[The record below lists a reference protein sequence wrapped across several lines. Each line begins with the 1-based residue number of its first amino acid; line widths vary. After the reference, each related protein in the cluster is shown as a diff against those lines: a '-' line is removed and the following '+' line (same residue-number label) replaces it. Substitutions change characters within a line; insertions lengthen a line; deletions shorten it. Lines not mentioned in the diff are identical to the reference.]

1 MFNSY
6 NNKPENSLN
15 FHNKWKNLFVGSAKS
30 WKLHHMTI
38 FFLHL
43 IKFFI
48 PAVKNLIIEKF
59 FERRMWAR
67 EREFHSKW
75 IISASFIS
83 LNERVCVCVCLPS
96 CSQLLRFLIRR
107 FAWACVGVKFLPFF
121 LQNTANERVFY
132 ALSLVV
138 VSNSLLALSLFL
150 LLHSHAA
157 MPMWLIVI
165 FSFLFLSPSKFIFFI
180 CFPFSW
186 WWST

>member
-15 FHNKWKNLFVGSAKS
+15 FHNKWKKNYLWVQQKTENSTTWQYFFAFNQ
-30 WKLHHMTI
+30 I
-38 FFLHL
+38 FHSCCK
-43 IKFFI
+43 KFNNREI
-48 PAVKNLIIEKF
+48 LRASNVSE
-59 FERRMWAR
+59 R

-132 ALSLVV
+132 ALSHVV

-150 LLHSHAA
+150 CSIH
-157 MPMWLIVI
+157 MQRCRCDWL
-165 FSFLFLSPSKFIFFI
+165 
-180 CFPFSW
+180 
-186 WWST
+186 

>member
-1 MFNSY
+1 MKKIICGFS
-6 NNKPENSLN
+6 KKAENSTT
-15 FHNKWKNLFVGSAKS
+15 WRY
-30 WKLHHMTI
+30 
-38 FFLHL
+38 FLHL

-132 ALSLVV
+132 ALSHVV

-150 LLHSHAA
+150 CSIH
-157 MPMWLIVI
+157 MQRCRCDWL
-165 FSFLFLSPSKFIFFI
+165 
-180 CFPFSW
+180 
-186 WWST
+186 

>member
-1 MFNSY
+1 
-6 NNKPENSLN
+6 
-15 FHNKWKNLFVGSAKS
+15 
-30 WKLHHMTI
+30 MTI
-38 FFLHL
+38 FFFAFNQIFHSCCK
-43 IKFFI
+43 KFNNREI
-48 PAVKNLIIEKF
+48 LRASNVS
-59 FERRMWAR
+59 

-132 ALSLVV
+132 ALSHVV